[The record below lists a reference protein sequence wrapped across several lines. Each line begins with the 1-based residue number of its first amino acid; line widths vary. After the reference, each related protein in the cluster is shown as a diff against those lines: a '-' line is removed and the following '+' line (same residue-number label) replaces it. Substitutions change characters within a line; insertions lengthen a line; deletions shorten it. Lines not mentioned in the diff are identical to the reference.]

1 MMMHS
6 TIERKCRGL
15 KTAIWC
21 LLCLG
26 FGATD
31 LRAQASLEATSG
43 IQLEAG
49 GGIQLD
55 VQGNWL
61 NQGNLLPGLSV
72 VRFDGNGQQQLRNDG
87 GSFHNITV
95 NKPTGDVVAAGNFS
109 VDGTFALSSGDV
121 DLNGQVVT
129 LSSSALL
136 AETPGNTCKGSSGYL
151 TTTRDLGMPTGV
163 NVAGLGLT
171 LSSNINLGVTEIR
184 RGHAEQLSNSAVS
197 ILRYYDIEPANQAG
211 LLADIV
217 FHYDESELNGQ
228 DEADLQLFRSDD
240 QGVSWIPVNS
250 ILDVAANTVSASG
263 ITQLSRFTL
272 ISSCQAVPSAIIYVN
287 QNATGANNG
296 SSWDNALTSLQAA
309 LDLPTQCGTAAEI
322 WVAAGVY
329 NPTRNS
335 SGVPQGRNNTFYI
348 KQDGIR
354 LYGGFNGTESELSE
368 RNIAQN
374 PTILDGYF
382 QEGNGEAIHV
392 YHVVIIDGASGYGP
406 ITDATVL
413 DGFTIRNGLADGSGA
428 DSTGAGIYINGA
440 GGSTASPTIANCRV
454 ESNTAVEGGG
464 IYINAGAGTIES
476 VISNCN
482 FFQNTGTGKGGAIS
496 INGASSIS
504 CDPLLDGC
512 TFSQNTAGEGGA
524 MYITGNTG
532 PTINY
537 CTFNDNT
544 ANLGGAV
551 RNNGKLGNL
560 TPIFITCDFLN
571 NHATS
576 AGGAVN
582 NFSANGVCNT
592 TFTDC
597 IFRENSAADPGG
609 AIMIDGDLGD
619 AKSTFTNCLF
629 ERNGEDH
636 IAYNDG
642 NAGQQPEFLNC
653 TFYGVDN
660 TAIHFTHFDSGRTP
674 IVATNCIFWNNVSLA
689 GGTNTGDNDGDV
701 FTNLTIQSS
710 IVGDDIAGVYDGV
723 DGNLQQDPTFA
734 DAANSNFYLEDCSPA
749 LDAGDNLAVSGV
761 STDLV
766 GVDRIL
772 NGTVD
777 MGALENQRLE
787 TLPAL
792 GGPIPPG
799 TFITGLDT
807 IRTEGPTEI
816 GAGSSTVFEARK
828 LVSLQPGFHAG
839 AGTIFIARINPDSC
853 EVVPAAREENPVAE
867 QEIVSQPAGQEEGTL
882 VIGDELSL
890 VAYPNPFQRSTT
902 LRFWLP
908 AAGRVRLEVFNLQG
922 LRIRTIHAGVHLESG
937 YHEFR
942 LPSGEL
948 PAGIYLTR
956 LQTAGQVLTVR
967 LVCSR

>member
-263 ITQLSRFTL
+263 ITQLSRFAL

-428 DSTGAGIYINGA
+428 DSAGGGIYINGT

-454 ESNTAVEGGG
+454 ESNAALKGGG
-464 IYINAGAGTIES
+464 IYINAGAGTVEAG
-476 VISNCN
+476 ISNC
-482 FFQNTGTGKGGAIS
+482 
-496 INGASSIS
+496 
-504 CDPLLDGC
+504 
-512 TFSQNTAGEGGA
+512 
-524 MYITGNTG
+524 
-532 PTINY
+532 
-537 CTFNDNT
+537 
-544 ANLGGAV
+544 
-551 RNNGKLGNL
+551 
-560 TPIFITCDFLN
+560 IFL
-571 NHATS
+571 
-576 AGGAVN
+576 
-582 NFSANGVCNT
+582 
-592 TFTDC
+592 
-597 IFRENSAADPGG
+597 ENSAADPGG
-609 AIMIDGDLGD
+609 AIMIDGDQGNV
-619 AKSTFTNCLF
+619 KSTFTNCHF

-642 NAGQQPEFLNC
+642 NAGRQPEFLNC

-674 IVATNCIFWNNVSLA
+674 IIATNCIFWNNVSLA
-689 GGTNTGDNDGDV
+689 GGANTGDNDGNV
-701 FTNLTIQSS
+701 FTNLTIRTS
-710 IVGDDIAGVYDGV
+710 IVGDDIAGAYEGV
-723 DGNLQQDPTFA
+723 DGNLQQDPDFA
-734 DAANSNFYLEDCSPA
+734 DAANGNFYLKDCSPA

-761 STDLV
+761 NTDLV
-766 GVDRIL
+766 GTDRIL

-777 MGALENQRLE
+777 MGALENQRSA
-787 TLPAL
+787 TLPAVS
-792 GGPIPPG
+792 GPVPSG

-816 GAGSSTVFEARK
+816 EAGNSTVFEARK

>member
-1 MMMHS
+1 MMHS

-428 DSTGAGIYINGA
+428 DSAGGGIYINGT

-454 ESNTAVEGGG
+454 ESNAALKGGG
-464 IYINAGAGTIES
+464 IYINAGAGTVEAG
-476 VISNCN
+476 ISNC
-482 FFQNTGTGKGGAIS
+482 
-496 INGASSIS
+496 
-504 CDPLLDGC
+504 
-512 TFSQNTAGEGGA
+512 
-524 MYITGNTG
+524 
-532 PTINY
+532 
-537 CTFNDNT
+537 
-544 ANLGGAV
+544 
-551 RNNGKLGNL
+551 
-560 TPIFITCDFLN
+560 IFL
-571 NHATS
+571 
-576 AGGAVN
+576 
-582 NFSANGVCNT
+582 
-592 TFTDC
+592 
-597 IFRENSAADPGG
+597 ENSAADPGG

-828 LVSLQPGFHAG
+828 LVTLQAGFHAG
-839 AGTIFIARINPDSC
+839 AGSIFIARINPDSC
-853 EVVPAAREENPVAE
+853 EVVPAAREETPVLE
-867 QEIVSQPAGQEEGTL
+867 QEIVNQSMDPMVETSVVASG
-882 VIGDELSL
+882 LSL
-890 VAYPNPFQRSTT
+890 MAYPNPFQHSTT
-902 LRFWLP
+902 LRFQLP
-908 AAGRVRLEVFNLQG
+908 AAGPVDLVVYSLQG
-922 LRIRTIHAGVHLESG
+922 QQVRTLLTGVNLEEGQHEIRMA
-937 YHEFR
+937 
-942 LPSGEL
+942 SGEL
-948 PAGIYLTR
+948 PAGIYLAR
-956 LQTAGQVLTVR
+956 LQTAGEVLTIR
-967 LVCSR
+967 LACSR